1 MENESRGKVAII
13 MASVIMV
20 FIMRVE
26 NRSDKNEN
34 NNDNIV
40 TGTIITMITTVV
52 IMIQIQ

>member
-26 NRSDKNEN
+26 NRSDRNEN